1 MVVVCRWK
9 VEGATGLLL
18 LEVGEGW
25 QWDSSMGVGDN
36 EKLRG
41 SFSYKVSGVRLP

>member
-1 MVVVCRWK
+1 VVVCRWESK
-9 VEGATGLLL
+9 GATALLL

-25 QWDSSMGVGDN
+25 QWNSLVGVGDD

-41 SFSYKVSGVRLP
+41 SFSYMHQG